1 MDGWIKDLILIA
13 IELNFK
19 DSEKMSNFFEL
30 KNLFN
35 NKDDDDVNI
44 FHIEECLNLSDIFLP
59 MQEATIIVLIQTM
72 H

>member
-1 MDGWIKDLILIA
+1 
-13 IELNFK
+13 
-19 DSEKMSNFFEL
+19 MSNFFEL

-35 NKDDDDVNI
+35 INKDDDDVNI